1 MKKIISFFIICM
13 LLCINVFAE
22 NDYTAIN
29 LSEFSSVGTFSEGL
43 CAVQDKN
50 TNRWGFVDI
59 NKNWVISPQ
68 FQSTSYFKNGLCAV
82 NTVERESVLI
92 NCYGEIILQRSEYNV
107 NLNSDNYYIEKHGK
121 YNILFDGYMF
131 SDCWITLLDE
141 NYNNIL
147 PDDIILRNFKAN
159 IDGASNESRTLFWAK
174 NQAKVYN
181 YKGVDITKKLKEEYI
196 VPSSDLIV
204 NDKYIIGLSNKDKP
218 LMDPSNFGLSN
229 SYQKTYKAKCFDIS
243 GNKVAEFEYSGELLL
258 DGDFVI
264 CNNKVYNI
272 AENKTIFEDEDI
284 DVKEIKT
291 YYNKYFTVN
300 KENGTSA
307 LYTKSG
313 DVLSDFGK
321 WDTIIPLSTSTNII
335 VSAGN
340 KYGLADYEGKVIL
353 PLENINVSTLSNGKY
368 IVFSKDKYTSII
380 IDPTSLNSY
389 SYSSNNDFYAG
400 YKYHKIENIILDNKF
415 NLVYSDD
422 SINYHGGDELVDNGV
437 IRQKYSGS
445 LNHNG
450 YLIFKDSGVKVEL
463 DHSRLEFDVLP
474 VIQNGRTLVPM
485 RAIFEALGADVEWNG
500 ETKTITAKN
509 SDVTIKMQIGN
520 NTLTKNG
527 VRTQMDVCPQLVDGR
542 TMVPVRA
549 VSDSFNVTVDWDGY
563 TQTVSLFTN

>member
-1 MKKIISFFIICM
+1 MF
-13 LLCINVFAE
+13 LCIDVFAA
-22 NDYTAIN
+22 NNYTVIN
-29 LSEFSSVGTFSEGL
+29 MSEFSSIGTFSEGL

-50 TNRWGFVDI
+50 TNRWGFVNT

-68 FQSTSYFKNGLCAV
+68 FQSASYFKNGLCAV

-92 NCYGEIILQRSEYNV
+92 NCYGEIIFKRSEYRDNIS
-107 NLNSDNYYIEKHGK
+107 SDNYYIEKHGK
-121 YNILFDGYMF
+121 YNILFDGYML

-147 PDDIILRNFKAN
+147 SNDIILRNFKAN
-159 IDGASNESRTLFWAK
+159 VNGASNESRTLFWAK

-181 YKGVDITKKLKEEYI
+181 YKGVDITKKLEEEYV

-204 NDKYIIGLSNKDKP
+204 NDKYIIGLSNRDKP
-218 LMDPSNFGLSN
+218 IIDPSNFGLSN
-229 SYQKTYKAKCFDIS
+229 PYKETYKAKCFDIL
-243 GNKVAEFEYSGELLL
+243 GNKVAEFEYGGELLL
-258 DGDFVI
+258 DGDFLI
-264 CNNKVYNI
+264 GDNIIYNI
-272 AENKTIFEDEDI
+272 PENKTIFDDPSIDI
-284 DVKEIKT
+284 KEIQT
-291 YYNKYFTVN
+291 YYNKYFTVS

-313 DVLSDFGK
+313 GILCDFGK
-321 WDTIIPLSTSTNII
+321 WDTIIPLSTSNNII

-340 KYGLADYEGKVIL
+340 KYGLADYEGNVIL
-353 PLENINVSTLSNGKY
+353 PLENINASTLSNGKY
-368 IVFSKDKYTSII
+368 IVFSKDKYTDLII
-380 IDPTSLNSY
+380 NPTSLNSY

-400 YKYHKIENIILDNKF
+400 YKYHKIENIILDDKF
-415 NLVYSDD
+415 NIVYSDN
-422 SINYHGGDELVDNGV
+422 SINYHGGDKLVDNG
-437 IRQKYSGS
+437 IIKQKISGS
-445 LNHNG
+445 SSYNG
-450 YLIFKDSGVKVEL
+450 YLIFEDSGVKVNL
-463 DHSRLEFDVLP
+463 DCSRLEFDVLP

-500 ETKTITAKN
+500 ETKTITATN

-549 VSDSFNVTVDWDGY
+549 VSDSFNVTVDWDSY